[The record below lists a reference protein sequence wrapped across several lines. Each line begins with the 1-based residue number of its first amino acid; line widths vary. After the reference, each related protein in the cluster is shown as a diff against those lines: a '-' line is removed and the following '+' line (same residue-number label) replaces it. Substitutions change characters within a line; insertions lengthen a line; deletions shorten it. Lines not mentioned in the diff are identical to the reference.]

1 MSKLIQT
8 LRDAMR
14 IVRSWRGNGSERS
27 GLAPERWA
35 ASTGG
40 TMTTSMPDDNDL
52 LICTLQHR
60 VEELMAD
67 NDSMRSELWA
77 KDVALRVLAEK
88 IDDLEGEVK

>member
-1 MSKLIQT
+1 MFRSIQNWLNAT
-8 LRDAMR
+8 R
-14 IVRSWRGNGSERS
+14 IVRSWRDNGSERS

-40 TMTTSMPDDNDL
+40 TMTNATCEDNDL

-88 IDDLEGEVK
+88 IDDLEGEAK

>member
-1 MSKLIQT
+1 
-8 LRDAMR
+8 
-14 IVRSWRGNGSERS
+14 
-27 GLAPERWA
+27 
-35 ASTGG
+35 
-40 TMTTSMPDDNDL
+40 MTTSMPDDNDL